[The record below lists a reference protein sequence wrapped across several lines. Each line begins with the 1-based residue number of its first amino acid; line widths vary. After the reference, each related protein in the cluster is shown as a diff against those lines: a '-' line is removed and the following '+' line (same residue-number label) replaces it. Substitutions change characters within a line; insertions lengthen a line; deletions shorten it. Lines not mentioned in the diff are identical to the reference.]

1 VIKLISGRESLSRRW
16 LAAGHLQNCFTFF
29 TNAARGRP
37 REDPNVT
44 VDTRVSIKSD
54 ELDTLDL
61 ADPRVHTDYDL
72 SEVWGYLRT
81 NEPVYWHAETPEQ
94 PGFWA
99 LTRHADVASIYRDFR
114 RFTSERGNV
123 LETLLQGGDSAAG
136 RMLAVTDGLRH
147 AELRKILLKPFS
159 PRALEVI
166 VQRVRHSTHRLLV
179 DAVNNGRSDFASEVA
194 AHIPLAT
201 ICDLLGVPDEDRN
214 YILSQTSSALSS
226 AEEKRQAVDSWAAK
240 SELLLYFAD
249 LVRAR
254 REAPQ
259 ADLISLLSTHQI
271 NGAGLSDDEI
281 MLNCYSLILGG
292 DETARLSMIGAV
304 LALAENA
311 EQWHALKQG
320 KVTLESSVEE
330 VLRWTTPA
338 MRSGRTATEN
348 VTINHRTIKKGDIV
362 TIWNVS
368 ANRDEREFDTPDQLR
383 LDRSPNRQLS
393 FAHGPHFC
401 LGAYLAR
408 TELSALLDG
417 LRTFVSDI
425 KVTGSAKRIYSNF
438 LSGFSSLVVDFV
450 PDQVNIERA
459 SRTGIVG

>member
-1 VIKLISGRESLSRRW
+1 MTIESRIPVGSG
-16 LAAGHLQNCFTFF
+16 
-29 TNAARGRP
+29 
-37 REDPNVT
+37 
-44 VDTRVSIKSD
+44 
-54 ELDTLDL
+54 ELDALNL
-61 ADPRVHTDYDL
+61 ADPRMHTDYDL
-72 SEVWGYLRT
+72 SEVWRHLRA
-81 NEPVYWHAETPEQ
+81 NEPVYWHAETPRQ
-94 PGFWA
+94 PGFWMF
-99 LTRHADVASIYRDFR
+99 TRHADVSSIYRDFT

-136 RMLAVTDGLRH
+136 KMLAVTDGPRH
-147 AELRKILLKPFS
+147 AELRKTLLKPFS
-159 PRALEVI
+159 PRALEMI
-166 VQRVRHSTHRLLV
+166 VKRVRHSTNRLLV
-179 DAVNNGRSDFASEVA
+179 DAINNGRSDFAGDVA
-194 AHIPLAT
+194 ARIPLAT
-201 ICDLLGVPDEDRN
+201 ICDLLGVPEGDRN

-226 AEEKRQAVDSWAAK
+226 AESERKAADSWSAK

-254 REAPQ
+254 RGAPQ
-259 ADLISLLSTHQI
+259 TDLISLLSAHQV

-304 LALAENA
+304 LALAENPA
-311 EQWHALKQG
+311 QWRALKHG
-320 KVTLESSVEE
+320 NVTLESSVEE

-338 MRSGRTATEN
+338 MHSGRTATEN
-348 VTINHRTIKKGDIV
+348 VTIGHRTIKKGDIV

-408 TELSALLDG
+408 MELGALLDG

-425 KVTGSAKRIYSNF
+425 TVTGPAKRIYSNF
-438 LSGFSSLVVDFV
+438 LCGFSSLVVDFV
-450 PDQVNIERA
+450 PDKQNIELTSRA
-459 SRTGIVG
+459 EIVG